1 MTSPG
6 WPILTDPL
14 TPAVPVTVVTR
25 AETGRSVDTAG
36 ITGRGLLRPFR
47 RDQKRDFASGTGAEL
62 VAAQLG
68 QVLGTICSSEVT
80 GGELPWRTEFG
91 SLLHL
96 LRLGNMDPV
105 LIEEAR
111 AFVGL
116 AIQRWV
122 PRVRITDIELEQN
135 DFDTA
140 IVMRISWDLQSEG
153 SERLVVTGLETEIA
167 LG

>member
-1 MTSPG
+1 MSSPG
-6 WPILTDPL
+6 WPILTDAV
-14 TPAVPVTVVTR
+14 TPAMPVTVVTR
-25 AETGRSVDTAG
+25 AETGRAIETAG

-68 QVLGTICSSEVT
+68 QVLGTIASSEVT

-96 LRLGNMDPV
+96 LRLSNADPALV
-105 LIEEAR
+105 EEAR
-111 AFVGL
+111 AFVAL
-116 AIQRWV
+116 AIQRWL
-122 PRVRITDIELEQN
+122 PRVRVLDIELVPAQI
-135 DFDTA
+135 DSA
-140 IVMRISWDLQSEG
+140 LILRITWSLRAEG